1 MEKVF
6 ERQNKHIQEVHKKY
20 EEKERNQKMD
30 KDEQA
35 LKLRKSLLQFYEKEE
50 EKRKKAQTKQ
60 VSVSP
65 CYQDAKARLEKIHQK
80 N

>member
-35 LKLRKSLLQFYEKEE
+35 LKLRKSLL
-50 EKRKKAQTKQ
+50 
-60 VSVSP
+60 
-65 CYQDAKARLEKIHQK
+65 
-80 N
+80 